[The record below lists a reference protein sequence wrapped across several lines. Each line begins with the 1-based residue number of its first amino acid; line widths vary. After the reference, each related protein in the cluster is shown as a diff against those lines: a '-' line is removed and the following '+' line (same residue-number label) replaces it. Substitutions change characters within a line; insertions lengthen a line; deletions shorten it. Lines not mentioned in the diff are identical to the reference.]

1 MAKQTIFVVDDEPLI
16 ARLARVNL
24 EHGGF
29 HVETAHD
36 GVEALEALQSGKV
49 KPDLMLLDI
58 MLPYMDGFELLAR
71 LKAMPEFSS
80 IPVIVMTAR
89 AHDKDVV
96 MGQSIGAERYLT
108 KPINPAELLKAVRA
122 VLEERQPPAALPQE
136 DSTQNK

>member
-71 LKAMPEFSS
+71 LKALPEFCS

-108 KPINPAELLKAVRA
+108 KPINPAELLKAVRS
-122 VLEERQPPAALPQE
+122 VLEERQTAAALPQE
-136 DSTQNK
+136 ESPRHQ

>member
-1 MAKQTIFVVDDEPLI
+1 MAKQIIFVVDDEPLI

-24 EHGGF
+24 EHAGF
-29 HVETAHD
+29 QVETAHD
-36 GVEALEALQSGKV
+36 GVEALEALESGKV

-58 MLPYMDGFELLAR
+58 MLPYMDGFELLGR
-71 LKAMPEFSS
+71 LKASPELSY

-122 VLEERQPPAALPQE
+122 VLEENDAPNP
-136 DSTQNK
+136 